1 MCAVKECVDAQLNVN
16 GCPPHIETTQ
26 IGIICNTMAS
36 KPGIVFDTNVL
47 VAALRSRRGASF
59 QLLSRLTQ
67 RQFDVFITVP
77 LLMEYADVLHRPGL
91 LALPEH
97 AIDAVLDMICAT
109 AHQQA
114 VHFLWRPQLR
124 DPKDELVLEA
134 AVNATADF
142 LVTHNLRDFEPG
154 RRFAVQVV
162 TPGQFLNILDGE
174 KP

>member
-1 MCAVKECVDAQLNVN
+1 MKF
-16 GCPPHIETTQ
+16 
-26 IGIICNTMAS
+26 
-36 KPGIVFDTNVL
+36 KPTIVIDTNVL

-77 LLMEYADVLHRPGL
+77 LLMEYEDVLHRPGL

-97 AIDAVLDMICAT
+97 AIDAVLDMICAV
-109 AHQQA
+109 AHKQT

-134 AVNATADF
+134 AVNARADF
-142 LVTHNLRDFEPG
+142 LITHNLRDFEPS
-154 RRFAVQVV
+154 RRFALQLV
-162 TPGQFLNILDGE
+162 TPGQFLNILDGVH
-174 KP
+174 P